1 MVQHPL
7 QLLMIWTVIGGSGFA
22 LCVRFGANSV
32 RAGNELLK
40 TLSEGRSI
48 GAIDALVV
56 CAGLLM
62 SVLCLVAC
70 IYAVLKIRE
79 LLES

>member
-1 MVQHPL
+1 M
-7 QLLMIWTVIGGSGFA
+7 WAVIGGLGFA

-32 RAGNELLK
+32 RAGGELLK

-56 CAGLLM
+56 CAGLLV

-79 LLES
+79 LLEN